1 MCHESD
7 LPPSTL
13 ITCPVIY
20 FELTTNLTVLAI
32 SFSDPIF
39 LSGIL
44 AITLSFCSSVQ
55 VTSGG
60 SSIAPGAIALTLT
73 SGANSL
79 ARTLVIDSKPPLA
92 EAYIEKFATPL
103 LKFVSVIF
111 TIVNLLIQLAY
122 LLNPELKIMDP

>member
-1 MCHESD
+1 M
-7 LPPSTL
+7 
-13 ITCPVIY
+13 
-20 FELTTNLTVLAI
+20 LAI
-32 SFSDPIF
+32 SFSDPIL

-44 AITLSFCSSVQ
+44 AITFSFCSSVQ

-92 EAYIEKFATPL
+92 DAYIEKFATPL

-111 TIVNLLIQLAY
+111 IIEPLVLSVAKAPPCSVRIAWIVKTAT
-122 LLNPELKIMDP
+122 